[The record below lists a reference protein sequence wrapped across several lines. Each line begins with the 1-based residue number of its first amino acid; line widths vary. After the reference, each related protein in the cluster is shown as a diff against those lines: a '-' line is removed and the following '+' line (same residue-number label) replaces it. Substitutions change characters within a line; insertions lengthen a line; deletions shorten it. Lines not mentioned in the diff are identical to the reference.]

1 MPDPASPSPIID
13 IENLDVEYWQQH
25 SWVRVIEG
33 LSLKVN
39 SGETFGLVGESGC
52 GKSTT
57 ANAIMGYRLRGARYT
72 NGSVWFEGKDLL
84 KLSDSKLQKL
94 RGAKISLVPQN
105 PTTALSPGMR
115 VGSQIVETLLTHR
128 FCQTKAEAKE
138 RALDLFKQ
146 VSLPSVD
153 KTFDKYPHQLSG
165 GQQQRVII
173 AMALACDP
181 RLIVLD
187 EPTTGLDVTTQAQ
200 ILDLLVELS
209 SRYGVAMFYITH
221 NLGVV
226 AQICDRIGVMY
237 AGRLVEVA
245 PTRDLFT
252 SPQHPYTH
260 GLIASV
266 PRVTDPT
273 RKPSLLLKGLLRRSD
288 LPKGCQFA
296 PRCDYAQP
304 RCFDEFQPLQ
314 EARQNH
320 QIACWRWREIP
331 PFSSRLQPS
340 DAIQM
345 EHEQLAV
352 ETVAGPLLLEVESLV
367 VGYGSNGTG
376 RVFGKPPT
384 IIVDGISFNIFPGE
398 TMALVGESGS
408 GKTTIARALS
418 GLAPY
423 VTGSL
428 KYIDQYDLSKAVS
441 KRPDEL
447 LRSVQLIFQNP
458 DASLNPR
465 QRVSKIIGQ
474 PLKRFFNLSGDV
486 LRQRVES
493 LLEDVRLDRSYY
505 NRYPDELSG
514 GERQRIAI
522 ARALAAEPELLLC
535 DEVLSALDVSVQAS
549 ILELLIDLQGKRN
562 VAYLFI
568 SHDLAVVRS
577 IANRVGVLYWG
588 SLCEIGRVDEVFKRP
603 SHPYTEVLIK
613 AIPEPDPE
621 YIMPR
626 TRKDTG
632 LLVEEEKKACPFAPR
647 CSRKVGSICDE
658 QEPPWQAASGTHR
671 LRCHIPLNELR
682 ANDNEQQVIRTYNE
696 T

>member
-1 MPDPASPSPIID
+1 
-13 IENLDVEYWQQH
+13 
-25 SWVRVIEG
+25 SWVKVIEG
-33 LSLKVN
+33 LSLKVYP
-39 SGETFGLVGESGC
+39 GETFGLVGESGC

-57 ANAIMGYRLRGARYT
+57 ANAIMGYRPRGARYSS
-72 NGSVWFEGKDLL
+72 GSVCFEDKDLL
-84 KLSDSKLQKL
+84 QLDDSKLQKL

-115 VGSQIVETLLTHR
+115 VGPQIAETLLTHHFSR
-128 FCQTKAEAKE
+128 NKAEAKE
-138 RALDLFKQ
+138 RAIDLLRQ
-146 VSLPSVD
+146 VSLPSAD
-153 KTFDKYPHQLSG
+153 KTFNKYPHQLSG

-181 RLIVLD
+181 KLIVLD

-200 ILDLLVELS
+200 ILDLLLELR
-209 SRYGVAMFYITH
+209 SRYSVAMFYITH

-226 AQICDRIGVMY
+226 AQVCDRIGVMY

-245 PTRDLFT
+245 PTKELFA

-266 PRVTDPT
+266 PRVADSS
-273 RKPSLLLKGLLRRSD
+273 RKPALLLKGLLRRSD
-288 LPKGCQFA
+288 LPGGCQFA

-304 RCFDEFQPLQ
+304 RCFEEFQPLL
-314 EARQNH
+314 EARENH
-320 QIACWRWREIP
+320 QIACWRWRDIP
-331 PFSSRLQPS
+331 PFDNRLQS
-340 DAIQM
+340 
-345 EHEQLAV
+345 HEPLQQERHSVTVDTEAGAV
-352 ETVAGPLLLEVESLV
+352 LLEVESLV
-367 VGYGSNGTG
+367 VGYGSNGAG
-376 RVFGKPPT
+376 RIFQKPPT
-384 IIVDGISFNIFPGE
+384 IIVDGISFNIYPGE
-398 TMALVGESGS
+398 TLALVGESGS
-408 GKTTIARALS
+408 GKTTVARALS

-423 VTGSL
+423 VTGNL
-428 KYIDQYDLSKAVS
+428 KYEDQYDLSSAVS
-441 KRPDEL
+441 KRPDDL

-465 QRVSKIIGQ
+465 QRVSKITSQ
-474 PLKRFFNLSGDV
+474 PLKRFYNLSGGA

-549 ILELLIDLQGKRN
+549 ILELLIELQSKRN

-588 SLCEIGRVDEVFKRP
+588 ALCELGDADEVFNHP

-621 YIMPR
+621 YTMPR

-632 LLVEEEKKACPFAPR
+632 LLVDEEKKACPFAPR
-647 CSRKVGSICDE
+647 CPRKIGSICDE
-658 QEPPWQAASGTHR
+658 QEPPWRIASQTHR
-671 LRCHIPLNELR
+671 IRCHIPLEEL
-682 ANDNEQQVIRTYNE
+682 QVIRGE
-696 T
+696 TIHQNQQDFTIGTRK

>member
-1 MPDPASPSPIID
+1 MISENSEHL
-13 IENLDVEYWQQH
+13 IEINNLDVEYWQQH
-25 SWVRVIEG
+25 SWVKVIEG
-33 LSLKVN
+33 LSLN
-39 SGETFGLVGESGC
+39 IIAGETFGLVGESGC

-57 ANAIMGYRLRGARYT
+57 ANAILGYRPRGAKYST
-72 NGSVWFEGKDLL
+72 GSVWFENRDLL
-84 KLSDSKLQKL
+84 KLNESELQKM

-115 VGSQIVETLLTHR
+115 VGPQIVETLLTHKY
-128 FCQTKAEAKE
+128 CKSKAEARV
-138 RALDLFKQ
+138 RAIDLFKQ
-146 VSLPSVD
+146 VSLPSVEY
-153 KTFDKYPHQLSG
+153 TFDKYPHQLSG

-173 AMALACDP
+173 AMALACNP

-200 ILDLLVELS
+200 ILDLLLELS
-209 SRYGVAMFYITH
+209 DHYGVAMFYITH

-266 PRVTDPT
+266 PRVTDSKK
-273 RKPSLLLKGLLRRSD
+273 KPAMLLKGLLRRSD

-304 RCFDEFQPLQ
+304 RCFEEFQPLL
-314 EARQNH
+314 EADQHH
-320 QIACWRWREIP
+320 QIACWRWKEIP
-331 PFSSRLQPS
+331 PFSSRLRPADTVQIDS
-340 DAIQM
+340 Q
-345 EHEQLAV
+345 QAV
-352 ETVAGPLLLEVESLV
+352 VDTQAGSLLLEVESLII
-367 VGYGSNGTG
+367 GYGSTGKG
-376 RVFGKPPT
+376 RVLRKKPT
-384 IIVDGISFNIFPGE
+384 IIVDGISFNIYPGE

-408 GKTTIARALS
+408 GKTTVARALS

-423 VTGSL
+423 VTGNL
-428 KYIDQYDLSKAVS
+428 TYNEKYDLVDPVN
-441 KRPDEL
+441 KRNDEL

-474 PLKRFFNLSGDV
+474 PLRRFFNLSGNA
-486 LRQRVES
+486 LRQRVDS
-493 LLEDVRLDRSYY
+493 LLEDVRLDQSYY
-505 NRYPDELSG
+505 NHYPDELSG

-522 ARALAAEPELLLC
+522 ARALAAEPDLLLC

-549 ILELLIDLQGKRN
+549 ILELLIDLQTRRN

-577 IANRVGVLYWG
+577 IASRVGVLYWG
-588 SLCEIGRVDEVFKRP
+588 SLCEIGHVDEVFTFP

-613 AIPEPDPE
+613 AIPEPDPD
-621 YIMPR
+621 YVMPR

-632 LLVEEEKKACPFAPR
+632 LLADEEKKACPFAPR
-647 CSRKVGSICDE
+647 CPRKIGNICEE
-658 QEPPWQAASGTHR
+658 QEPPWQAAGETHR
-671 LRCHIPLNELR
+671 LKCHIPIDQLKAYETALVSNAD
-682 ANDNEQQVIRTYNE
+682 AN
-696 T
+696 

>member
-1 MPDPASPSPIID
+1 MVVSENSQPL
-13 IENLDVEYWQQH
+13 IEINNLDVEYWQQH
-25 SWVRVIEG
+25 SWLRVIEG
-33 LSLKVN
+33 LSLNVFA
-39 SGETFGLVGESGC
+39 GETFGLVGESGC

-57 ANAIMGYRLRGARYT
+57 ANAIMGYRPRGARYS
-72 NGSVWFEGKDLL
+72 NGSVWFEGRDLL

-115 VGSQIVETLLTHR
+115 VGSQIVETLLTHKY
-128 FCQTKAEAKE
+128 CQSKAEARE
-138 RALDLFKQ
+138 RAIDLFKQ
-146 VSLPSVD
+146 VSLPSVE

-173 AMALACDP
+173 AMALACNP
-181 RLIVLD
+181 KLMVLD

-200 ILDLLVELS
+200 ILDLLLELS

-245 PTRDLFT
+245 PSRDLFT

-266 PRVTDPT
+266 PRVTDPS
-273 RKPSLLLKGLLRRSD
+273 RKPALLLKGLLTRSD
-288 LPKGCQFA
+288 LPEGCQFA

-304 RCFDEFQPLQ
+304 RCFEEFQPLQ
-314 EARQNH
+314 ETSQYHR
-320 QIACWRWREIP
+320 IACWRWQEIP
-331 PFSSRLQPS
+331 TFSSRLRPDDTVKTEYQQV
-340 DAIQM
+340 AINTQ
-345 EHEQLAV
+345 
-352 ETVAGPLLLEVESLV
+352 AGSLLLEVESLV
-367 VGYGSNGTG
+367 IGYGSNGKG
-376 RVFGKPPT
+376 LVFRKNPT
-384 IIVDGISFNIFPGE
+384 IIVNGISFNIYPGE

-408 GKTTIARALS
+408 GKTTVARALS

-423 VTGSL
+423 VTGML
-428 KYIDQYDLSKAVS
+428 TYNNKYDLGNPVN
-441 KRPDEL
+441 KRNDDL

-465 QRVSKIIGQ
+465 QRVNKIIGQ
-474 PLKRFFNLSGDV
+474 PLKRFFNLSGSA

-549 ILELLIDLQGKRN
+549 ILELLIDLQTRRN

-577 IANRVGVLYWG
+577 IASRVGVLYWG
-588 SLCEIGRVDEVFKRP
+588 SLCEIGHVDEVFSYP

-613 AIPEPDPE
+613 AIPEPDPD
-621 YIMPR
+621 YVMPR

-632 LLVEEEKKACPFAPR
+632 LLVDEAKKACPFAPR
-647 CSRKVGSICDE
+647 CPRKIGSICEE
-658 QEPPWQAASGTHR
+658 QEPPWQAASETHR
-671 LRCHIPLNELR
+671 LHCHIPINQLK
-682 ANDNEQQVIRTYNE
+682 AHE
-696 T
+696 TTFFSNTDAH